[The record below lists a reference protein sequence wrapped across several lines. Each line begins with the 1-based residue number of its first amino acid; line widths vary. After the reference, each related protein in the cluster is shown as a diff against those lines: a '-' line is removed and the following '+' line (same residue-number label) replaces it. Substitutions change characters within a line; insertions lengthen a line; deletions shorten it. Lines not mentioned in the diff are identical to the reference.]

1 MCDSAPPGASARG
14 LAGGNMEASNDYI
27 VGFARSLK
35 EKFERAEDGKAAIH
49 IGEEKFIIYGPVFV
63 GLDFLEFML
72 GPGPSPK
79 LMLVPF
85 HSIRALTF

>member
-1 MCDSAPPGASARG
+1 
-14 LAGGNMEASNDYI
+14 MEASNDYI

-35 EKFERAEDGKAAIH
+35 EKFERAEDGKASIH

-72 GPGPSPK
+72 GPGPSHK